1 MLHVGLDIHSRH
13 IAICV
18 LNESGQLVHRS
29 QVRTIDQMMRIL
41 ERLPDRF
48 KVCYEASCGYGY
60 YYDLIRPV
68 HEHSWCMF
76 TVSFEHGVFCTN

>member
-1 MLHVGLDIHSRH
+1 MSFLTEVIMLHVGLDIHSRH

-18 LNESGQLVHRS
+18 LNESGQLIHRS

-48 KVCYEASCGYGY
+48 EVC
-60 YYDLIRPV
+60 
-68 HEHSWCMF
+68 
-76 TVSFEHGVFCTN
+76 